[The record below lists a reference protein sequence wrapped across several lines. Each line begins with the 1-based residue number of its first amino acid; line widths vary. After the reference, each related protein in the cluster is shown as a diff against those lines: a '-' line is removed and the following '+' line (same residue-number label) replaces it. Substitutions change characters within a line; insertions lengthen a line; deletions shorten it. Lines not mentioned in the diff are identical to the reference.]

1 MRGVLVIDQR
11 NGLKAASSATTMI
24 GTLPTELV
32 QHVLVFCGPRD
43 VAAFSQTCQRSRSLV
58 YETEDQFLWRE
69 LFLTVP
75 FDDLAE
81 SPDQDPE
88 APGDW
93 RGELQAR
100 IRAETLV
107 TLSYDDMRT
116 GDHDSIS
123 NAFTT
128 LTNVL
133 NSTPPDGPNNVH
145 WLTSTASRSFVFSDY
160 HRFPR
165 FLSNTQPLYQL
176 LASSWDLWG
185 LSMSNS
191 GSRGHLHN
199 DARFFVYNLS
209 KYSAKSNWGP
219 FTWTGSEGL
228 VPIFTADWEHIK
240 HCVTILLLHGEN
252 DDLPP
257 YGLRHAVAY
266 SAPDSHLRASDDWAG
281 VEGVWLRD
289 VCFLDYTT
297 LFGESNICC
306 GCFSSHG
313 LFRPQRACAN
323 YHLSYA
329 ECKRRFSL
337 LPMNMGIFL
346 PMRESSLKVSHDS
359 KW

>member
-11 NGLKAASSATTMI
+11 NGLKAASSVTTMI

-32 QHVLVFCGPRD
+32 QHALIFCGPRG
-43 VAAFSQTCQRSRSLV
+43 VAAFSQTCRKSHSLV

-81 SPDQDPE
+81 SPDRDPE
-88 APGDW
+88 APGNW
-93 RGELQAR
+93 KSELQAR
-100 IRAETLV
+100 IRAEKLV
-107 TLSYDDMRT
+107 TLSYDHMRT

-123 NAFTT
+123 NAFNT
-128 LTNVL
+128 LTSVL
-133 NSTPPDGPNNVH
+133 NSTPPDGPNNLR
-145 WLTSTASRSFVFSDY
+145 WLASTASRSFVFNDY
-160 HRFPR
+160 DRFPR
-165 FLSNTQPLYQL
+165 FLPNTQPLHRL

-185 LSMSNS
+185 LSLSNS
-191 GSRGHLHN
+191 GSRGHLHS
-199 DARFFVYNLS
+199 DARYFVYNLS

-228 VPIFTADWEHIK
+228 VPIFTANWEHIK
-240 HCVTILLLHGEN
+240 HCVAILLLHGE
-252 DDLPP
+252 DVDLPP

-297 LFGESNICC
+297 LFGEFNVCY
-306 GCFSSHG
+306 GVLLLR

-323 YHLSYA
+323 YHQSYT
-329 ECKRRFSL
+329 ECKRHFSL
-337 LPMNMGIFL
+337 LPMNTGTFL
-346 PMRESSLKVSHDS
+346 PMEESSPKVSRDS
-359 KW
+359 RW